1 MARLAQ
7 KATRCAQAKTANPFF
22 APNPTQHTA
31 SGAWDTQFGLPTPGV
46 AGFIY
51 ALASDGQGNVYV
63 GGFFDAVGGVNTGV
77 NNVVC
82 YNMQTNSW
90 SALGT
95 ATQNGVSGLVNALA
109 MDGQG
114 RAYLGGFFTQAG
126 GIPSTYIARWSDA
139 PARIEQISSST
150 PNTFLLE
157 QNYPNPF
164 NPTRPFA
171 TNCLWQ
177 VWSSWKSM
185 MC

>member
-1 MARLAQ
+1 VSASNVARFDP
-7 KATRCAQAKTANPFF
+7 AN
-22 APNPTQHTA
+22 
-31 SGAWDTQFGLPTPGV
+31 
-46 AGFIY
+46 
-51 ALASDGQGNVYV
+51 
-63 GGFFDAVGGVNTGV
+63 
-77 NNVVC
+77 
-82 YNMQTNSW
+82 NSW

-95 ATQNGVSGLVNALA
+95 ATQNGVNGGVSALA

-164 NPTRPFA
+164 NPSTTIRYQLPVASMVKLEVYDVLGKKVVTLVSERQSAGYYQFIWNA
-171 TNCLWQ
+171 SGL
-177 VWSSWKSM
+177 SSGTYFYRLQAGGFVETKKM
-185 MC
+185 MLVNDRL

>member
-1 MARLAQ
+1 VSASNVARFDP
-7 KATRCAQAKTANPFF
+7 AN
-22 APNPTQHTA
+22 
-31 SGAWDTQFGLPTPGV
+31 
-46 AGFIY
+46 
-51 ALASDGQGNVYV
+51 
-63 GGFFDAVGGVNTGV
+63 
-77 NNVVC
+77 
-82 YNMQTNSW
+82 NSW

-95 ATQNGVSGLVNALA
+95 ATQNGVNGGVSALA

>member
-1 MARLAQ
+1 MSASNVARFD
-7 KATRCAQAKTANPFF
+7 P
-22 APNPTQHTA
+22 
-31 SGAWDTQFGLPTPGV
+31 
-46 AGFIY
+46 AG
-51 ALASDGQGNVYV
+51 
-63 GGFFDAVGGVNTGV
+63 NT
-77 NNVVC
+77 
-82 YNMQTNSW
+82 W

-95 ATQNGVSGLVNALA
+95 ATQNGVNGDVFALA
-109 MDGQG
+109 IDGQG

-157 QNYPNPF
+157 QNYPIRSTPA
-164 NPTRPFA
+164 RPFA

>member
-1 MARLAQ
+1 M
-7 KATRCAQAKTANPFF
+7 
-22 APNPTQHTA
+22 
-31 SGAWDTQFGLPTPGV
+31 
-46 AGFIY
+46 
-51 ALASDGQGNVYV
+51 DGQGRVYV
-63 GGFFDAVGGVNTGV
+63 GGQFTAAGGVGANRVARFDPAGNT
-77 NNVVC
+77 
-82 YNMQTNSW
+82 W

-95 ATQNGVSGLVNALA
+95 ATQNGVNGDVSALA
-109 MDGQG
+109 IDGQG